1 MRDRSHLMTTYA
13 EPAVT
18 FVEGRGSV
26 LIDDAGT
33 EYLDF
38 LGGLAVVS
46 LGHAR
51 PEVTQAIEEQAGRL
65 THVSNLFANDVGPQV
80 ADLLDSLLRQA
91 TGQSG
96 RVFFC
101 NSGAEANECALKL
114 ARRASPGR
122 FKVVSTADS
131 FHGRTLATLAATGQP
146 EKQVA
151 FAPMPEGF
159 STVPFGDLKA
169 LAQELENDDVA
180 AVIIEGIQ
188 AEGGVNVPHDGY
200 LSEVSA
206 LCREHGTLLIL
217 DEVQTGLAR
226 TGDWFS
232 FQHDHI
238 APDIVTLAK
247 ALGNG
252 VPVGACWAR
261 DEVAAAFEPG
271 DHGSTFGGQPLAM
284 AAALATVSTMIEIDA
299 PHLASEAG
307 EVLRAGL
314 LDLPGV
320 ISVRGRG
327 LLLGAVLDAPVA
339 REVAARA
346 LSAGLVLN
354 AVRPDVLRL
363 TPPLTVSADEI
374 RRALTILS
382 VELEATR
389 AQGASR

>member
-96 RVFFC
+96 RIFFC

-159 STVPFGDLKA
+159 SSVPFGDLKA
-169 LAQELENDDVA
+169 LAEELENEDVA

-299 PHLASEAG
+299 SRAKPARCSE
-307 EVLRAGL
+307 RACW
-314 LDLPGV
+314 
-320 ISVRGRG
+320 ICQ
-327 LLLGAVLDAPVA
+327 A
-339 REVAARA
+339 
-346 LSAGLVLN
+346 
-354 AVRPDVLRL
+354 
-363 TPPLTVSADEI
+363 
-374 RRALTILS
+374 
-382 VELEATR
+382 
-389 AQGASR
+389 